1 MARGRGGRVVEVG
14 VHLQRCDDDAA
25 HLGDSA
31 RGAPSGSY
39 QLNPPFS
46 APLYAALVQ
55 HCKDLLEQADASGTP
70 LSFVLIIGA
79 TAPALA
85 LPCIATLA
93 TSPFYRGRLVV
104 GVSEHVYVCGRQ
116 FMKPDAATF
125 RACDTGCFFLQSAAA
140 AKAWP
145 VTDAKLAKLR
155 AAFEATNGYFYKYA
169 KMAGTRT
176 NAAGI
181 KVEIPDTTPVHTDYL
196 KFAVEKGVLSQSEL
210 DAV

>member
-1 MARGRGGRVVEVG
+1 MTVVPT
-14 VHLQRCDDDAA
+14 CMISSITAA
-25 HLGDSA
+25 LRSA
-31 RGAPSGSY
+31 ASRAPS
-39 QLNPPFS
+39 S
-46 APLYAALVQ
+46 A
-55 HCKDLLEQADASGTP
+55 ASGTP

-155 AAFEATNGYFYKYA
+155 AAFEATNA
-169 KMAGTRT
+169 NR
-176 NAAGI
+176 
-181 KVEIPDTTPVHTDYL
+181 
-196 KFAVEKGVLSQSEL
+196 S
-210 DAV
+210 